1 MFSSVKCLI
10 STGLR
15 VVREYGSNTGSYET
29 YIFNRRTKGKI
40 CYFLESQHLNNQE
53 KYLRFSVHVRVIHK
67 EANTS
72 LIRGCNLIIVLG
84 KSVLK
89 SRSGELM
96 AKKKNICFGYLSNK
110 MNIYVQILSQ
120 ESEGGGFK

>member
-1 MFSSVKCLI
+1 MVSSVKCLI

-29 YIFNRRTKGKI
+29 YIFNRRTKDGI

-67 EANTS
+67 EASTS

-89 SRSGELM
+89 IRSGEFNGEKEKHL
-96 AKKKNICFGYLSNK
+96 FRLS
-110 MNIYVQILSQ
+110 
-120 ESEGGGFK
+120 